1 MTKAFNVVREGKWDI
16 PSFFWEGESLDRH
29 LAYLVIRDSFG
40 PPYTLN
46 KGYPFIQNNVI
57 AFGFPDILFGP
68 EDVFIQLLNYQVTH
82 HSDVVLGLFPAP
94 LATGDGYG

>member
-16 PSFFWEGESLDRH
+16 PSFFGEGESLDRH